1 MNKYIRTG
9 LALLFLAC
17 LAATA
22 QNPPL
27 PEDQWELSRQSLVGI
42 LEESHY
48 TPNEFADAIGT
59 PSLAAIMESV
69 RPKTYS
75 RYRSFVK
82 SWIHSQLPDL
92 DVRFIREC
100 GKGLL
105 SKRRWEI
112 QSHTFTYRSRTV
124 DGREI
129 EMSGRVT
136 FLANKEEGIPHQ
148 VKSISLYSHQALLD
162 KSWAPSQSLMFAPLK
177 VLWDSAV
184 IEPDFQNW
192 GINHGIEPDGSG
204 SSIQMGRQLADCT
217 VAALEVMRRHGVTLS
232 PKGYTTNWGSS
243 QGAMPALQ
251 FARWYDTAAPQW
263 FRDAL
268 RLRST
273 FSTEA
278 AVDSPATTR
287 IWFQNPEHISLKI
300 ISLAGYYQ
308 AFTPQQTGGYHPEDF
323 VPEWY
328 TEKKYPLE
336 DGRKISFHDA
346 ICLSYP
352 HITQPVTETFTS
364 FDQVYAPDMLTE
376 DGKVDPDCPKIAT
389 WLSCLKKYNTLE
401 GWTPQHP
408 VYLAHAPKDDII
420 PYDEAYRLYHAIS
433 DEGKNPNVHMLSIPF
448 PSFLPTGGMMLHLV
462 IAFLGQIQLSF
473 EENPEDMRL
482 RYKSVR

>member
-1 MNKYIRTG
+1 MNMKYK
-9 LALLFLAC
+9 LALFCVSLLLFPHSIAF
-17 LAATA
+17 A
-22 QNPPL
+22 Q
-27 PEDQWELSRQSLVGI
+27 DKSWEVSGQSLVRI
-42 LEESHY
+42 LSESHY
-48 TPNEFADAIGT
+48 SPDEFVDAMGNPT
-59 PSLAAIMESV
+59 LTMIMESV

-75 RYRSFVK
+75 RYHSFVRT
-82 SWIHSQLPDL
+82 WVRSQIPDL
-92 DVRFIREC
+92 DARFIRES

-105 SKRRWEI
+105 SRRRWEI
-112 QSHTFTYRSRTV
+112 QSHTFTYRSQTV

-136 FLANKEEGIPHQ
+136 FLANKEEGVPHE

-162 KSWAPSQSLMFAPLK
+162 ESWAPSRSIMFAPLK
-177 VLWDSAV
+177 VMWDSAV

-192 GINHGIEPDGSG
+192 GINHGIEPDGGG
-204 SSIQMGRQLADCT
+204 SSIQMGRQLADCA
-217 VAALEVMRRHGVTLS
+217 VAALEVMQQHGVTLS

-251 FARWYDTAAPQW
+251 FARWYDTDAPQW

-287 IWFQNPEHISLKI
+287 SWFSNPENISLKI
-300 ISLAGYYQ
+300 ITLAGYSQ
-308 AFTPQQTGGYHPEDF
+308 AFTPQQMGGYRPEDF

-336 DGRKISFHDA
+336 DGRIISFHDA

-352 HITQPVTETFTS
+352 QITQPITETITS
-364 FDQVYAPDMLTE
+364 FDKVYAPDMLTE
-376 DGKVDPDCPKIAT
+376 DGKVDPDCPKMTA
-389 WLSCLKKYNTLE
+389 WLSCIQKYNTLE

-420 PYDEAYRLYHAIS
+420 PYEEAYRLYRTLS

-448 PSFLPTGGMMLHLV
+448 PSFIPTGGMMSHLV
-462 IAFLGQIQLSF
+462 IAFLGQILLSF
-473 EENPEDMRL
+473 EENPEDMQR
-482 RYKSVR
+482 RYKTVR